1 MNKYKELK
9 NKHQE
14 EVNNFSMFFAFNEKQ
29 FLQGCSQLGIDPRRK
44 DLLITIGQ
52 GGFMLKTDYPKFEEM
67 INRHADEMQAAI
79 DEDKTGE
86 GFIKDMFRY
95 ELVNHEYSY
104 TRDISDAIY
113 ALDLTID
120 DINKSEKLIK
130 GLHLAVAEALEEVI

>member
-14 EVNNFSMFFAFNEKQ
+14 EVNNFPMFFAFNKNQ
-29 FLQGCSQLGIDPRRK
+29 FLQGCSQLGIDPKRK

-52 GGFMLKTDYPKFEEM
+52 GGFILKTDYPKFEEM

-79 DEDKTGE
+79 NEDKTGE